1 MILRQNAP
9 YIPRVTVIEPS
20 RGFLRIDF
28 RELWDCRDL
37 LFFLAWRDISV
48 RYKQT
53 ALGAAWIVIQPLIN
67 MLLFFVFFGKLA
79 GIGPDST
86 APYAIWSFAGQLS
99 WQYFERA
106 FNNSANSLV
115 TNANLLTKVYFPRL
129 IIPLSSVIPAIVDFF
144 VSFAVFGL
152 FMGYYIFI
160 QPGRIFPTWH
170 IVFLP
175 VFLLLALLTAL
186 GVGLWLSALSVQ
198 FHDIQYVVPFIIRI
212 WLFAS
217 PVIYPVSR
225 VPAKW
230 QMLYA
235 LNPIVTVIEGFR
247 WSLYRPAAFNAPQ
260 PSLVMLLCVS
270 TAMAAVMIF
279 SGICFFK
286 QVEKR
291 FADVV

>member
-9 YIPRVTVIEPS
+9 YIPRVNVIEPS
-20 RGFLRIDF
+20 HGFMRIDF
-28 RELWDCRDL
+28 RELWECRDL

-53 ALGAAWIVIQPLIN
+53 VLGATWIVIQPLIN
-67 MLLFFVFFGKLA
+67 MVLFFFVFGKLA
-79 GIGPDST
+79 GLGPDST

-115 TNANLLTKVYFPRL
+115 TNTNLLTKVYFPRL

-144 VSFAVFGL
+144 VSFAVFVL
-152 FMGYYIFI
+152 IMGYYMLI
-160 QPGRIFPTWH
+160 QPGRIFLTWH

-198 FHDIQYVVPFIIRI
+198 FHDVPYVIPFIARV
-212 WLFAS
+212 WMFAS
-217 PVIYPVSR
+217 PVIMPVSK
-225 VPAKW
+225 VPAQW
-230 QMLYA
+230 QTLYA
-235 LNPIVTVIEGFR
+235 LNPMVSVIEGFR
-247 WSLYRPAAFNAPQ
+247 WSLYTPAAFYAPQ
-260 PSLVMLLCVS
+260 PSLFHLLGIS
-270 TAMAAVMIF
+270 TAMALVMIF
-279 SGICFFK
+279 SGTCFFK

-291 FADVV
+291 FADVA